1 MTLPPTR
8 WPSAVATVARTYG
21 VRGLALRTNHE
32 LRRALNTFRRKPR
45 RDVGFAPAPR
55 PHAFAVNG
63 AALAAAT
70 DNAVAIERADRVA
83 YGEYQAFRWHWRLR
97 PATPGEWHITPIE
110 YVIPSHTPWWQL
122 PLMKMPGVDVKQVW
136 EPARFAWAYDLVRAW
151 VITHDDRYAAA
162 FHDALAAWVEG
173 NPPFRGVHWACGQET
188 TIRAIA
194 LLYAEA
200 NLTGAPS
207 STQHAMAR
215 IAGVLAASGER
226 IGDAIGYALS
236 QRNNH
241 GISEAVGLLVLGARF
256 RGTHPEAVRWAS
268 HGKHLLEGLIRD
280 QFAEDG
286 WYIQHSFNYLRLALD
301 QCIIAQRVLR
311 SASISLS
318 PVAVD
323 RLRAATELLLA
334 VMEPRTGV
342 VPNHGANDGSFV
354 HPITLA
360 EFRDYRATVTAACA
374 SFAVPLPSNIPV
386 DREVLAWLGL
396 SDVPRGDAVRDGI
409 HRGASGWAVARRGGT
424 VAFLRAGKYTSR
436 PGHLDSLHTDVRIR
450 GREVIVDP
458 GTYSYNAP
466 PPWHNGLAG
475 ARVHNGPLLDER
487 EPGVRGPRFLWYSWP
502 EASLTDAV
510 RDGDDFVL
518 RGEVPGRLRRTVRV
532 RLMGVDVEDEV
543 LARDASRVVT
553 RWLVYPGI
561 SADVVHVDGDR
572 RVLAADEEDTDGWFS
587 PTYDERIPSCCVEVE
602 RSAAPGVRVI
612 CEISMSPGSPSP
624 VSNEA
629 VAPAPR

>member
-8 WPSAVATVARTYG
+8 WPSAAATVARTYG

-55 PHAFAVNG
+55 PHAFAVDG

-70 DNAVAIERADRVA
+70 DHDVAIERADRVA

-97 PATPGEWHITPIE
+97 PATPEEWHITPIE

-151 VITHDDRYAAA
+151 VITHDDRYAAG

-200 NLTGAPS
+200 NLASAPS

-215 IAGVLAASGER
+215 VAAVLAASGER

-268 HGKHLLEGLIRD
+268 HGKHLLEGLIRE

-286 WYIQHSFNYLRLALD
+286 
-301 QCIIAQRVLR
+301 
-311 SASISLS
+311 
-318 PVAVD
+318 
-323 RLRAATELLLA
+323 
-334 VMEPRTGV
+334 
-342 VPNHGANDGSFV
+342 
-354 HPITLA
+354 
-360 EFRDYRATVTAACA
+360 
-374 SFAVPLPSNIPV
+374 
-386 DREVLAWLGL
+386 
-396 SDVPRGDAVRDGI
+396 
-409 HRGASGWAVARRGGT
+409 
-424 VAFLRAGKYTSR
+424 
-436 PGHLDSLHTDVRIR
+436 
-450 GREVIVDP
+450 
-458 GTYSYNAP
+458 
-466 PPWHNGLAG
+466 
-475 ARVHNGPLLDER
+475 
-487 EPGVRGPRFLWYSWP
+487 
-502 EASLTDAV
+502 
-510 RDGDDFVL
+510 
-518 RGEVPGRLRRTVRV
+518 
-532 RLMGVDVEDEV
+532 
-543 LARDASRVVT
+543 
-553 RWLVYPGI
+553 
-561 SADVVHVDGDR
+561 
-572 RVLAADEEDTDGWFS
+572 
-587 PTYDERIPSCCVEVE
+587 
-602 RSAAPGVRVI
+602 
-612 CEISMSPGSPSP
+612 
-624 VSNEA
+624 
-629 VAPAPR
+629 

>member
-8 WPSAVATVARTYG
+8 WPQAAATIARTYG
-21 VRGLALRTNHE
+21 ARGLALRTNHE
-32 LRRALNTFRRKPR
+32 LRRTLNAFRAKPR

-55 PHAFAVNG
+55 PHAFVAD
-63 AALAAAT
+63 AAAIAAAT
-70 DNAVAIERADRVA
+70 SHEVAIERADRVV
-83 YGEYQAFRWHWRLR
+83 YGEYQAFRWHWRSL
-97 PATPGEWHITPIE
+97 PATPEEWHITPIE

-122 PLMKMPGVDVKQVW
+122 PLMKMPGVDVKEVW

-151 VITHDDRYAAA
+151 LITRDDRYAAA
-162 FHDALAAWVEG
+162 FHSALASWIEG
-173 NPPFRGVHWACGQET
+173 NRPYRGVHWACGQET
-188 TIRAIA
+188 AIRAVA

-200 NLTGAPS
+200 NLVGAPS

-215 IAGVLAASGER
+215 IAAVLAASGER
-226 IGDAIGYALS
+226 INDAIGYALS

-241 GISEAVGLLVLGARF
+241 AISEAVGLLVLGARF

-268 HGKHLLEGLIRD
+268 HGKHLLEGLIRE

-311 SASISLS
+311 SASIALS
-318 PVAVD
+318 PVATN
-323 RLRAATELLLA
+323 RLKAATGLLITL
-334 VMEPRTGV
+334 MEPRTGV
-342 VPNHGANDGSFV
+342 VPNYGANDGAFV

-374 SFAVPLPSNIPV
+374 SFGVPLPANVAP

-396 SDVPRGDAVRDGI
+396 AGVPRGEPIRDGV
-409 HRGASGWAVARRGGT
+409 HSGVSGWAIARRGGT

-436 PGHLDSLHTDVRIR
+436 PGHLDALHTDVRIR
-450 GREVIVDP
+450 GREVIVDA

-466 PPWHNGLAG
+466 PPWRNGLAG
-475 ARVHNGPLLDER
+475 ARVHNGPLLDDR

-502 EASLTDAV
+502 QAALLDAV

-518 RGEVPGRLRRTVRV
+518 RAEVPGRVRRTVRV

-543 LARDASRVVT
+543 LARDASRIVA
-553 RWLVYPGI
+553 RWLVFPGV

-572 RVLAADEEDTDGWFS
+572 RVLAADDEDTDGWFS
-587 PTYDERIPSCCVEVE
+587 PTYNERIPSCCVEVE
-602 RSAAPGVRVI
+602 RSAAAGVRVAY
-612 CEISMSPGSPSP
+612 EMSLPPGSPSP
-624 VSNEA
+624 LTNEA
-629 VAPAPR
+629 VTPASR